1 MSTANRKS
9 SHWKK
14 NNGRKTQ
21 QLIPIIV
28 TWFIQLFI
36 TSRHNEYKSRSS
48 LSEHKARTDGP
59 RAGLVKNKR
68 HWLESPDARHS
79 ICNDIDCGERFRKW
93 VESSDYEWPATEPQ
107 GRKKKKI
114 VFKILVSFQVWQ
126 KTGGWRWV
134 LFKEV
139 KPNMQNL
146 LFIKKVKS

>member
-93 VESSDYEWPATEPQ
+93 VESSDYEWPATKPQ
-107 GRKKKKI
+107 GRK
-114 VFKILVSFQVWQ
+114 
-126 KTGGWRWV
+126 
-134 LFKEV
+134 
-139 KPNMQNL
+139 
-146 LFIKKVKS
+146 IKKHLFLKSLSVSKCDKRRAGGDGSFSKRLNLTCRIFFL